1 MRLNDQ
7 EKSIIYFQLLP
18 QMLNRPK
25 LRSTQ
30 PLLSRGKNQ
39 ADAAIVPLIIRQ
51 IPERRL
57 APALEDGLLQAG
69 QMDFRLG

>member
-1 MRLNDQ
+1 
-7 EKSIIYFQLLP
+7 
-18 QMLNRPK
+18 MLNRPK

-69 QMDFRLG
+69 QMDFRLGGCNDESGEAYPHISA